1 MSNTEFPI
9 LDQNVVDQVVSDTG
23 IEILPL
29 LIDSY
34 LDESKIR
41 LGNIAQAVESKDG
54 ETLEFE
60 VHTLGSTSLAIG
72 VEALGRL
79 SRQIEHLC
87 LEGKHDEAFA
97 LYPQVSELAER
108 SHSALQTLKQG
119 L

>member
-1 MSNTEFPI
+1 MSSTPFPI
-9 LDQNVVDQVVSDTG
+9 IDQSVVDQVVSDTG

-34 LDESKIR
+34 LEESTTR
-41 LGNIAQAVESKDG
+41 LGNMAQAVEKGDAQ
-54 ETLEFE
+54 TLEFE

-97 LYPQVSELAER
+97 LYPQVTELAEQSR
-108 SHSALQTLKQG
+108 SALQTLKQG